1 MFKIFY
7 RITNLNNLIRRTLLI
22 IFDLII
28 LLTTFLISDK
38 LTSNSNFLTINNHLI
53 ASLFIIIIFYL
64 TNHYHSLTRYSGS
77 YFLYRSTLRNLLSI
91 SALFVFYFFTGKLL
105 GFEFLL
111 ISFLLMSL
119 LIAFSRY
126 LIRDLLYNH
135 LVKKRQ
141 YSNKI
146 IIYGAGEAGAQL
158 AASID
163 LSGDKYIK
171 AFVDDDS
178 SLWGRYLNG
187 KKIISPKILKNFK
200 NEIDQVLI
208 AIPSISNKRR
218 IEIIKFIQKLDLPVM
233 QLPSLHQLTSRKI
246 TKNSL
251 LPINIEDLLER
262 NVRNTHKKINLKAI
276 DNLNILVTGAAGSIG
291 REICFQ
297 LLKHNPSKIVGL
309 DLSEKDIYFLEEEIS
324 KYNTNLVKVKLVLG
338 NACHKNFIFKL
349 VQKEKIDVIFHAAA
363 YKHVPIVESNPLP
376 GMYNNILSTKVL
388 CKVAS
393 ELKLRNFILIS
404 TDKAVRPKNIMG
416 ASKRVAEIIV
426 QKFSQEKKSFTKFSM
441 VRFGNVL
448 GSSGS
453 VIPLFK
459 KQIESGGP
467 ITLTHPN
474 VKRYFMTI
482 SEAAQLVI
490 TSADLAKGGDLFVL
504 DMGEPVLVKDLAHNM
519 IKLSGL
525 TVKNESNPN
534 GDIEVVVTGLR
545 PGEKLYEELLL
556 DGDFESTENKLIFC
570 AKETLDLPQDFWD
583 HFSELEQSL
592 ITQNEKE
599 ALNKLSFFVK
609 EWENYKKY

>member
-1 MFKIFY
+1 
-7 RITNLNNLIRRTLLI
+7 
-22 IFDLII
+22 
-28 LLTTFLISDK
+28 
-38 LTSNSNFLTINNHLI
+38 
-53 ASLFIIIIFYL
+53 
-64 TNHYHSLTRYSGS
+64 
-77 YFLYRSTLRNLLSI
+77 
-91 SALFVFYFFTGKLL
+91 
-105 GFEFLL
+105 
-111 ISFLLMSL
+111 MSL